1 MRASF
6 LNDKFTLI
14 ITWIL
19 IGVTAVL
26 SLFSIA
32 SLESMHVNVV
42 TQSPFFLYNNK
53 VYIISIVT
61 TLTVILLLMHIRG
74 DHHTVIPLL
83 ILWALILMA
92 PYMVYAKSLPIY
104 NDQLGFAAEALSG
117 ILLGH
122 VEPLQGEPS
131 SLGHAYFTTMFTLVS
146 GLDPLLGVVVVQLI
160 LPIVYV
166 LPLLAIRR
174 RSFNDA
180 VFVLLIVLAALIN
193 PILYGR
199 TPYAQS
205 YLVLFTVYLYNRYS
219 EMDSERKGF
228 PIVIIIIVLLIYIA
242 YAISDPTSLII
253 PAILLIAAVFDR
265 RFVSP
270 ALLTAVTWFAINLV
284 FYLSGSLY
292 SALMQLMALIEQPTN
307 PVPSLIV
314 PAVNPVM
321 KLYDYVRE
329 LTMFLAFLIGLLVSI
344 MIILRRFLS
353 AHGWYRNDLVWV
365 ALYFILVTFQAAALS
380 MSRWGMVPYSIYV
393 LTALQA
399 LVLIG
404 MNHRWFKYLMLV
416 IAVVLIVLSPV
427 VKWGFSPIAYPTAMD
442 ITEANFIT
450 THVTSQ
456 TVICAS
462 GAHELLWFY
471 YWLYNV
477 NAPINYINPIPI
489 ATPNQLSQCRY
500 IAVFYRA
507 FNTYR
512 LDITENQLMSAI
524 SELNNNY
531 GIIYKSS
538 IWTIWLK

>member
-6 LNDKFTLI
+6 LNGKFTLI
-14 ITWIL
+14 IAWIL

-26 SLFSIA
+26 SLFSMA

-122 VEPLQGEPS
+122 AEPLQGEPS

-146 GLDPLLGVVVVQLI
+146 GLDPLLGVVAVQLI

-199 TPYAQS
+199 TQYAWS

-228 PIVIIIIVLLIYIA
+228 PIVIIIIVLLIYMA

-253 PAILLIAAVFDR
+253 PVILLIAAMFDR
-265 RFVSP
+265 RFVLP

-314 PAVNPVM
+314 PAVNPIM

-329 LTMFLAFLIGLLVSI
+329 LTVFLAFLIGLLTSI
-344 MIILRRFLS
+344 MIILRRFFS
-353 AHGWYRNDLVWV
+353 AHVHRNDLVWV
-365 ALYFILVTFQAAALS
+365 ALYFVLVAFQVAALS

-393 LTALQA
+393 LTALPA

-416 IAVVLIVLSPV
+416 IAVVLVVLSPV

-442 ITEANFIT
+442 ITEASFIT

-538 IWTIWLK
+538 IWTVWLK